1 MSWRLAVMFPGLVFL
16 AACAV
21 HPLPEDYTGVT
32 TPQIVQQIRCETR
45 DAAIQALVTWLED
58 LGRDH
63 LSQAGVPLARTLAA
77 RYKNNPNE
85 ISGFSSALFKG
96 DEFLE
101 VRNVIDIFYSIG
113 VAYNFDLTMTENNDF
128 SAGSANLQGGPSN
141 SLFKLGLGGSVTR
154 KRNNE
159 RSFTVTDTFSNLLTK
174 LNTTVREGGRRD
186 CDGYLVEANYVY
198 PIVGH
203 IGMDRMVYDYLD
215 LTLFGNLAGT
225 KATPTAPPTMT
236 DDLTFTTTLDA
247 SATPK
252 ITFTPTGTAFQ
263 LTDASLTGEVKRTDM
278 HEVTVGLALPTSA
291 TAYLSS
297 LRAFTFAPTNAVV
310 VGNRERGRA
319 GFRTSL
325 VLGARVI
332 GGGTPSETLAVYA
345 VDQRKSQQFKLLP
358 SP

>member
-1 MSWRLAVMFPGLVFL
+1 MARRWTVVFPGMTLL
-16 AACAV
+16 AACAI
-21 HPLPEDYTGVT
+21 HPLPEDVTGVT

-45 DAAIQALVTWLED
+45 DAAIQALVSWLDD

-63 LSQAGVPLARTLAA
+63 PSQAGVPLARSLAA
-77 RYKNNPNE
+77 RYKKNPNE

-96 DEFLE
+96 DDFQQ

-113 VAYNFDLTMTENNDF
+113 VAYNFDLTMTENNDL
-128 SAGSANLQGGPSN
+128 SAGAANLQGGPSN

-159 RSFTVTDTFSNLLTK
+159 RSFTVTDTFSNLLTN
-174 LNTTVREGGRRD
+174 LNTIVREDGHRD
-186 CDGYLVEANYVY
+186 CDGYIVESNYVY

-215 LTLFGNLAGT
+215 LTLFGSLAGT
-225 KATPTAPPTMT
+225 KAKPTAPPTMT

-247 SATPK
+247 SVTPK
-252 ITFTPTGTAFQ
+252 IIFTPTGTAFQ
-263 LTDASLTGEVKRTDM
+263 LTDAALTGELKRTDM

-297 LRAFTFAPTNAVV
+297 LRAYTFAPTHAVV
-310 VGNRERGRA
+310 VERGDQGRGRVRA
-319 GFRTSL
+319 SI

-332 GGGTPSETLAVYA
+332 GGGSPSETLAVYA
-345 VDQRKSQQFKLLP
+345 VDQRKSQQFKLVP